1 MIRERTIGM
10 DIRKAM
16 TTDVEEI
23 RAVAVASLGA
33 SYGHALDEEIIDAAV
48 DRWYD
53 PDQLAEDLTDEDTVF
68 VVGVQEG
75 QVVGFAQSHMA
86 ERRERVGQ
94 IDWLH
99 VDPEFRGQGLGDQLL
114 ARVEQELL
122 DRRVERIEGRVLAAN
137 EAGGEFYEE
146 HGFEQIGT
154 RMVDIADHSFEE
166 ELYTKFLDE
175 EGSQVLVESRTGPGD
190 QQLFVAYDES
200 QRASKAPFYSAYEDR
215 ERERRY
221 GFFCGNCESFDVAVD
236 SMDRVE
242 CTACG
247 NRSKPTR
254 WDAAYL

>member
-1 MIRERTIGM
+1 M
-10 DIRKAM
+10 DIREAT

-33 SYGHALDEEIIDAAV
+33 SYGHALEEEIIDAAV

-53 PDQLAEDLTDEDTVF
+53 PDQLTEDLTDEDTLF
-68 VVGVQEG
+68 VVGVEEG
-75 QVVGFAQSHMA
+75 QVVGFAQSHVL
-86 ERRERVGQ
+86 ERRERIGQ

-99 VDPEFRGQGLGDQLL
+99 VDPEFRGRGLGDQLL

-122 DRRVERIEGRVLAAN
+122 ERAVDRVEGRVLAAN
-137 EAGGEFYEE
+137 ESGGEFYAD
-146 HGFEQIGT
+146 HGFEQVGT

-166 ELYTKFLDE
+166 QLYTKFLDDDS
-175 EGSQVLVESRTGPGD
+175 SQVLVESRTGPDG

-200 QRASKAPFYSAYEDR
+200 KRASKAPFYQVYEDR
-215 ERERRY
+215 NHESRY
-221 GFFCGNCESFDVAVD
+221 GFLCGNCESFDVAVD
-236 SMDRVE
+236 AMDRVE